1 MGSRSYSI
9 PEIQATV
16 IAYDRGSVDATMQKV
31 SRCLTPG
38 NTYNGQVKTHGNIVD
53 LSFDPNRAENI
64 ERLILEEAIQ
74 IQRSDEID
82 FTSAVRYVLTSVNLF
97 KMNEFGYAEEVT
109 EEDMFKI
116 LGDND
121 NLLKVADIAVDID
134 AAVHS
139 GLFNIFVN
147 VNASGK
153 AKDSKKAVIGA
164 NAINAVTKGAKTGKH
179 DLTDKNKKN
188 IEKII
193 NEAIRS
199 LNMSA
204 TSVYDLANGGESYR
218 ECLTL
223 IESDS
228 NLDNEFRELF
238 GIGAGDAITLV
249 DACALNEAI
258 LDVIV
263 QNSKMVDKIFN

>member
-1 MGSRSYSI
+1 
-9 PEIQATV
+9 
-16 IAYDRGSVDATMQKV
+16 MQKV
-31 SRCLTPG
+31 SRCLTPATKE
-38 NTYNGQVKTHGNIVD
+38 NPMFNGSTKKEYGHIVD

-74 IQRSDEID
+74 VQRSDDVD
-82 FTSAVRYVLTSVNLF
+82 FTTAVRYVLTSVDLF

-109 EEDMFKI
+109 EADMFNI

-121 NLLKVADIAVDID
+121 NLLKVADVAVDI
-134 AAVHS
+134 ATAIQS
-139 GLFNIFVN
+139 GLFDIFAN

-164 NAINAVTKGAKTGKH
+164 NAINAVTKGAKSGKH
-179 DLTDKNKKN
+179 DLTDKDKKN

-204 TSVYDLANGGESYR
+204 TSVYDLANGGENYR

-228 NLDNEFRELF
+228 DLDNEFRELF

-249 DACALNEAI
+249 DARALPQAI

>member
-1 MGSRSYSI
+1 
-9 PEIQATV
+9 
-16 IAYDRGSVDATMQKV
+16 MQKV

-38 NTYNGQVKTHGNIVD
+38 TTYNGQVKTHGHIVD

-74 IQRSDEID
+74 IQRSDDTD
-82 FTSAVRYVLTSVNLF
+82 FTSAVRYVLTSVDLF

-121 NLLKVADIAVDID
+121 NLLRVADVAVDVV
-134 AAVHS
+134 AAVQS
-139 GLFNIFVN
+139 GLFDILAN

-153 AKDSKKAVIGA
+153 SKDSKKAVVGA
-164 NAINAVTKGAKTGKH
+164 NAINAVTKGAKSGKRE
-179 DLTDKNKKN
+179 LTDKDKKN

-204 TSVYDLANGGESYR
+204 TSVFDLANGGDSYR
-218 ECLTL
+218 GCLEI
-223 IESDS
+223 IESTPE
-228 NLDNEFRELF
+228 LDNEFIELF
-238 GIGAGDAITLV
+238 GISASDAITLV
-249 DACALNEAI
+249 DARALNEAI

-263 QNSKMVDKIFN
+263 QNSKSVDNVFA